1 VLYPEEMR
9 SLVAITLLSIFSS
22 VTLVAQDG
30 EPRAGS
36 LKTKVDPGRAGVF
49 IDGKYVGSAA
59 NFHRARTFNLN
70 AGEHE
75 VVLVDPRYEELKT
88 KVTIRAGQT
97 VTLSEKLR
105 KLPTPQGPFGRLRT
119 VEFDKYAAVY
129 LNGKFQGHADEIS
142 NFAQGLLIQPGEY
155 ALRVES
161 MTGAPVHEEKVK
173 IEAGKTTIVRR

>member
-1 VLYPEEMR
+1 MR
-9 SLVAITLLSIFSS
+9 SLVVIALLS
-22 VTLVAQDG
+22 LVPVLAQNG
-30 EPRAGS
+30 EPRAGT

-59 NFHRARTFNLN
+59 NFKRARSFNLN

-75 VVLVDPRYEELKT
+75 VTLVDPRYEELKT
-88 KVTIRAGQT
+88 KVTIRAGET
-97 VTLSEKLR
+97 VTLSEKLK
-105 KLPTPQGPFGRLRT
+105 KLPTPQGPFGRIRA
-119 VEFDKYAAVY
+119 VGFDKFAAVY
-129 LNGKFQGHADEIS
+129 LNGKFYAHADELS

-173 IEAGKTTIVRR
+173 VEAGKVTLVKKR